1 MYKKYSS
8 TLKEEQRNINKK
20 IKDVENIITN
30 EENKIKLLKENEEK
44 SKDIVKKFCNL
55 ENINSDVVN
64 EFIEKISI
72 DKNRDFHIKLKF
84 DF

>member
-84 DF
+84 EL